1 MRIFIA
7 GCIFRK
13 ALVVKDE
20 LCCYAEKA
28 GLYVLTQTSEG
39 GVALANRKNFKA
51 KEFKFS

>member
-20 LCCYAEKA
+20 IGRYAEKA
-28 GLYVLTQTSEG
+28 GL
-39 GVALANRKNFKA
+39 R
-51 KEFKFS
+51 